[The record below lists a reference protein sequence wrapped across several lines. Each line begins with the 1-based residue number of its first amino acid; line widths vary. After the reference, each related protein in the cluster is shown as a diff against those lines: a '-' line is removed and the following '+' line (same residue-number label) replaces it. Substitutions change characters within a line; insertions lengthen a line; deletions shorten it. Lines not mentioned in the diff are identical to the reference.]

1 MKSIKLNCKTFPRYD
16 VKTINFTGNL
26 LQTPRKEIYIMPNKK
41 TVLITGASRGIG
53 KAIAYEFARNGYDLY
68 LTCKNNISLLE
79 DIKYELENNSN
90 KSEPLNRE
98 SATPHNSSEN
108 LLHTTCHIFQCDM
121 GKPDDVK
128 QLFEA
133 IPSLDVIVNNAG
145 ISHVGLLTDMS
156 VEEWHRVMATNLD
169 SVFLTCKYGVPK
181 MLANHTGKII
191 NISSVWGNVGA
202 SMEVAYSAS
211 KGAVNTF
218 TKALAKELAPSNI
231 QVNAIACGLIDTD
244 MNACFSEED
253 LHYIIE
259 EIPSDRIGQPEE
271 VARLCHMLA
280 EAPEYMTGQI
290 ITIDGAWT

>member
-1 MKSIKLNCKTFPRYD
+1 MSNRKSI
-16 VKTINFTGNL
+16 
-26 LQTPRKEIYIMPNKK
+26 
-41 TVLITGASRGIG
+41 LITGASRGIG

-68 LTCKNNISLLE
+68 LTCKNNIALLE
-79 DIKYELENNSN
+79 EIKCELEN
-90 KSEPLNRE
+90 KSEPSNCE
-98 SATPHNSSEN
+98 SANAYNSSEN
-108 LLHTTCHIFQCDM
+108 SQHTICHIFQCDM
-121 GKPDDVK
+121 GNAKDVER
-128 QLFEA
+128 LFQS
-133 IPSLDVIVNNAG
+133 IPSIDVIVNNAG

-156 VEEWHRVMATNLD
+156 VEEWHSVMATNLD
-169 SVFLTCKYGVPK
+169 SLFYTSKYGVPK
-181 MLANHTGKII
+181 MLQNHSGKII

-202 SMEVAYSAS
+202 CMEVAYSAS

-259 EIPSDRIGQPEE
+259 EIPADRMGQPEE
-271 VARLCHMLA
+271 VARLCYMLA